1 MELESQSCQTACGYR
16 SALSIQTFLTRS
28 LHLKSRC
35 CTLHTCRTDGTLSE
49 GSSKQEQIPAFKMT
63 EVDQDLANNNKY
75 HFSVFFCFPQSVP
88 KPIALEPC
96 FGNKAA
102 VLSIFVRLPRG
113 SGGIPPPGQSGKK
126 LLPSSYPLAFFFFS
140 VIDQRWNRPMIC
152 RPSSVFLIQFAGK
165 L

>member
-75 HFSVFFCFPQSVP
+75 HFSVFFFVFHSLSPNPLPLSHALATKPRCFPSSSGYP
-88 KPIALEPC
+88 E
-96 FGNKAA
+96 
-102 VLSIFVRLPRG
+102 VREA
-113 SGGIPPPGQSGKK
+113 S
-126 LLPSSYPLAFFFFS
+126 LLQDSQVRNYCPLLILLLFFS
-140 VIDQRWNRPMIC
+140 LV
-152 RPSSVFLIQFAGK
+152 L
-165 L
+165 